1 MMTRLMLT
9 ILLGA
14 AVIRSVM
21 AAAPAPA
28 PARSDS
34 ELCAELTREVNI
46 SAERGLLTPQEAKRI
61 SERCYRLYGG
71 N

>member
-1 MMTRLMLT
+1 MMTRLLLT
-9 ILLGA
+9 ILLGTIG
-14 AVIRSVM
+14 IRTIM

-28 PARSDS
+28 RTDK
-34 ELCAELTREVNI
+34 ELCAELAREVNI
-46 SAERGLLTPQEAKRI
+46 SAERGLLTPEEAQRI

>member
-1 MMTRLMLT
+1 MTTRLLLT
-9 ILLGA
+9 ILLGTIG
-14 AVIRSVM
+14 IRTIM
-21 AAAPAPA
+21 AATPA

-46 SAERGLLTPQEAKRI
+46 SAEQGLLTPQEAKRI

>member
-14 AVIRSVM
+14 AIIRSVM
-21 AAAPAPA
+21 AAAPA